1 MSKLKEPTYK
11 RFITGPLERFD
22 KRNSVNPM
30 SYVSKEEASAL
41 EANKDVPVHK
51 DYGWRLTKIGRKG
64 YEQKDYAFLWGA
76 RTINDLVNKHL
87 YSRDFEVAK
96 TKVDVSDKVAMTQQV
111 KSVARWLGADLVG
124 VCELNP
130 SWVYSHW
137 GNFSSNFS
145 DGTSKDDPIEIPSWA
160 KYAVVMAVEMDYE
173 AIKLSPAVQP
183 SPSMGYSRMA
193 FVAPSLATYIRELG
207 YHAIP
212 SGNDFALNIPLAVDA
227 GLGELGRNG
236 LLITEQY
243 GPRVR
248 ICKVFTELPLEVD
261 SPLDMGVQAFCETCK
276 LCADKC
282 PSKAIISGER
292 TDKPWNGANNI
303 NVLKWPI
310 NAVDCQGWWHKNES
324 SCSNCIRVCPY
335 NKPEGWLHSIVKKT
349 VKTTPL
355 FNRFFIKMDQAMGY
369 GKQVIK

>member
-1 MSKLKEPTYK
+1 MSKLKDPTYK

-22 KRNSVNPM
+22 PRNTASPT
-30 SYVSKEEASAL
+30 SYIPREEAVAPK
-41 EANKDVPVHK
+41 ANKDVPVHK
-51 DYGWRLTKIGRKG
+51 DYGWSLTKIGRKG

-76 RTINDLVNKHL
+76 RTITNLVSKHL
-87 YSRDFEVAK
+87 YSLDFEVAK
-96 TKVDVSDKVAMTQQV
+96 TKVDVFDKVAMTRQV
-111 KSVARWLGADLVG
+111 KYVARWLGADIVG

-130 SWVYSHW
+130 SWVYSRW
-137 GNFSSNFS
+137 GNFSRNFS
-145 DGTSKDDPIEIPSWA
+145 DGTSPENPIEIPSWA
-160 KYAVVMAVEMDYE
+160 KYVVVMAVEMDYE

-183 SPSMGYSRMA
+183 GPSMGYSRMA

-207 YHAIP
+207 YHAIA
-212 SGNDFALNIPLAVDA
+212 SGNDFALPIPLAVDA

-236 LLITEQY
+236 LLITEKY

-261 SPLDMGVQAFCETCK
+261 SPLDIGVQAFCEVCK

-282 PSKAIISGER
+282 PGRAIISGER
-292 TDKPWNGANNI
+292 TDKSWNGTNNI

-310 NAVDCQGWWHKNES
+310 NAVDCLEWWHKNES
-324 SCSNCIRVCPY
+324 SCSNCIRVCPF
-335 NKPEGWLHSIVKKT
+335 NKPKGWLHSTVRKT

-355 FNRFFIKMDQAMGY
+355 FNRFFIKIDQILGY